1 MRPGFPAGAGYAS
14 VRVMGNPLDTRITD
28 AASGAAR
35 RPGDPAGSSNPA
47 VPDAVGARLPAV
59 PRPMDRPATR
69 ADLDRAV
76 VLLERDLR
84 VRERRMWLWQLA
96 IAAALFFALR
106 RSG

>member
-14 VRVMGNPLDTRITD
+14 VRVRGRPLDTRIAD
-28 AASGAAR
+28 AALGTGR

-47 VPDAVGARLPAV
+47 VPDAVGAPLPAV
-59 PRPMDRPATR
+59 PRPTDRPATG

-76 VLLERDLR
+76 VLLERDLQ
-84 VRERRMWLWQLA
+84 VRERRMWLCQLA

>member
-1 MRPGFPAGAGYAS
+1 
-14 VRVMGNPLDTRITD
+14 MGHPLDTRIAD
-28 AASGAAR
+28 AAPGAAR
-35 RPGDPAGSSNPA
+35 RPRAPAESSSPA
-47 VPDAVGARLPAV
+47 VPDVVGARPPAV
-59 PRPMDRPATR
+59 PRPMDRPATG

-84 VRERRMWLWQLA
+84 VRERRMWLCQLA